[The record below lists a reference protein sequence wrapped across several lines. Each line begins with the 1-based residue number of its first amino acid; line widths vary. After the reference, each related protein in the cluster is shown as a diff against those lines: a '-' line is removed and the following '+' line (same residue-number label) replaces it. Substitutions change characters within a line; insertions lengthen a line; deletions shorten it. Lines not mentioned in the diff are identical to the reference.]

1 MPRTLLNY
9 LLLLGLLWLTSVS
22 VYLPT
27 TAQRLDYDMRIEQM
41 TLEQKVGQLFVF
53 TFFGDTVPE
62 AVQPVLERWQPGG
75 FALLPSNIQTPEQIT
90 FLTNQIQT
98 IITEAGG
105 VPAFIAVDQEGGTIA
120 RLQEGFTRWPVPM
133 LLTATQNEDL
143 AYRFGR
149 AVGTEMRAVGI
160 NMNFAPVADVLT
172 NPSNVLLSRRTYGSH
187 PELIAPV
194 VSSVIEGMQDSK
206 VMATAKHFPGHGD
219 TVVDSHIELPVID
232 HDWWRLAQ
240 VEMTPFMA
248 SFDADVGAVM
258 VAHIWYPS
266 FDPDSETPASL
277 SQRIVT
283 GLLRDELAY
292 PGIVMTDALDMDA
305 IDRTYSPEEAA
316 LRAIMAGNDLVIT
329 GAHVSHEAQVRAMQG
344 IVQAVRDG
352 RIDEARINASVRR
365 IFQAKDRFGVIG
377 WRPLEPDFARFRI
390 DSDTHTVMIDEM
402 FKRGITL
409 VRNEGQLVPAL
420 GKTVLIHPASRQSL
434 NDKCETFGDFQQ
446 LTVARS
452 PSLQDIQFAQDVAR
466 DADRV
471 IVITENAITDPQQAA
486 LVRALPPEKT
496 IAVALWSPYD
506 IQTYPNVAAYLVTYS
521 SLTQLHEPL
530 CAVLFGAAPAQGT
543 LSVDLSKQ
551 LIIAR

>member
-506 IQTYPNVAAYLVTYS
+506 IQTYPDVAAYLVTYS